1 MLCTTRQAAV
11 QTDTAN
17 AVPQRAAV
25 KAHWRGHEERNYAA
39 PAPLPHVHK
48 PPSQLKRAWR
58 LRVALVSD
66 PIWKVCRPST
76 MSGSVG
82 RRTWFTVTLVV
93 QAVRVCK
100 AVSA

>member
-1 MLCTTRQAAV
+1 MLCTTKQAV
-11 QTDTAN
+11 QMDIAN
-17 AVPQRAAV
+17 AVRQQAAV

-39 PAPLPHVHK
+39 PPPLPHVHT

-58 LRVALVSD
+58 LRVALVPD